1 MPYKISGT
9 LEEAARII
17 IIKESDWSI
26 EANSEESSGAYEVGS
41 LAAGYKWIIA
51 RKSDGEAVGYGL
63 ITPVEYTPPGRG
75 IFAGGSDAGYTRMNV
90 ISYVTIS
97 TIGEAT
103 DFGDLTAATQYLTA
117 TSNA

>member
-1 MPYKISGT
+1 
-9 LEEAARII
+9 
-17 IIKESDWSI
+17 
-26 EANSEESSGAYEVGS
+26 
-41 LAAGYKWIIA
+41 
-51 RKSDGEAVGYGL
+51 
-63 ITPVEYTPPGRG
+63 
-75 IFAGGSDAGYTRMNV
+75 MNV